1 MKFTGLSNFLR
12 CLFYRI
18 FLNSQTS
25 QTIYK
30 SMNASET
37 PSQHFFMNS
46 KSQPL
51 DNMNADEH
59 WLQALYTQSVCN
71 MF

>member
-1 MKFTGLSNFLR
+1 MKLTGLSNVLR

-18 FLNSQTS
+18 FLYS

-30 SMNASET
+30 SINGSET
-37 PSQHFFMNS
+37 PSQHFLLIS

-59 WLQALYTQSVCN
+59 WLQALYTQGVCD